1 MSLSPINAP
10 PLPTNLP
17 QVDAQTAVQVQ
28 SRAQVTVPP
37 TAVTTSSKQ
46 DGASGFAK
54 PDTPRSAP
62 SGGRGR
68 IVDITA

>member
-1 MSLSPINAP
+1 M
-10 PLPTNLP
+10 
-17 QVDAQTAVQVQ
+17 QVQ

-46 DGASGFAK
+46 DGTSGFAK

-62 SGGRGR
+62 TGGRGR